1 MNFKCTLRYLYMY
14 VLSFFTGKCPMVTCN
29 HYEHVHVLKA
39 KTHKNT
45 SNDLQTTIQ
54 MIFIPRR

>member
-14 VLSFFTGKCPMVTCN
+14 VLSFFTGKFPMVTCN

-39 KTHKNT
+39 KNA
-45 SNDLQTTIQ
+45 SDDLQTKEIITST
-54 MIFIPRR
+54 